1 MHSFSSRFA
10 QTSDAHPLRPHLM
23 VSDNAAKLWSSLAEV
38 CEMIEVPV
46 VEQEDMR
53 FQHLKFKPG
62 QRVYIPAQP
71 FDCLYIVY
79 SGFLK
84 STLVDEFGFEQVLA
98 FPMKGDILGIDGI
111 DSGMYQTEVVSQ
123 TVSELIIF
131 PFKTLTMLGQAK
143 PQFELEVLAA
153 MGRELTRQQG
163 LLFALRGLS
172 AEARVA
178 RFLHALS
185 ERFAAL
191 GYSSTEFNLRMTRQE
206 IGNYLGIA
214 LETVSRVLAALQDEG
229 HISVSLKAIKIHNP
243 EALQSMRRIPPRRR
257 VLGLQ

>member
-1 MHSFSSRFA
+1 MHSLSSHYA
-10 QTSDAHPLRPHLM
+10 QTSDALPLRPHLLENDTG
-23 VSDNAAKLWSSLAEV
+23 VKLWSSLAEI

-46 VEQEDMR
+46 VDQEDMR

-62 QRVYIPAQP
+62 QRVFIPAQP

-84 STLVDEFGFEQVLA
+84 STIVDELGNEQVLA
-98 FPMKGDILGIDGI
+98 FPMKGDILGVDGI
-111 DSGMYQTEVVSQ
+111 DSGTYQTEVISQ
-123 TVSELIIF
+123 SVSELIVL
-131 PFKTLTMLGQAK
+131 PFKALMMIGQAK
-143 PQFELEVLAA
+143 PQFELEMLAA